1 MLDLLTHQKQL
12 ELWYQSVVGREIARA
27 EKLHMSQLLAG
38 TPGNHLLQ
46 LGKDKHD
53 WLPASRI
60 MYKCIIEQQVCVE
73 PIAAVAVF
81 NELPF
86 ANETFDVVIL
96 PHIVDC
102 TSQYP
107 AIMREAARVTVGE
120 GRIIIL
126 GFTANS
132 LRALSKA
139 KPPSSQL
146 PGFYNIRYWLRQ
158 SGCEIEQLKTF
169 FFRPLIQHS
178 RVLNKLD
185 FMENIGKF
193 CWPNWGACYFIVAHK
208 RVAAITPL
216 SQNVKNWWRY
226 VVSKPLAEPSTR
238 NNSQ

>member
-12 ELWYQSVVGREIARA
+12 QLWYQSVVGREIANA
-27 EKLHMSQLLAG
+27 EQLHMSQLLNG

-46 LGKDKHD
+46 LGKDHHD
-53 WLPASRI
+53 WLSASRI
-60 MYKCIIEQQVCVE
+60 MYKCILEQQVSAE
-73 PIAAVAVF
+73 SISAVADF
-81 NELPF
+81 TELPF
-86 ANETFDVVIL
+86 GNEAFDVVIL

-107 AIMREAARVTVGE
+107 TILREAARVTAGE

-132 LRALSKA
+132 LRALSNG

-146 PGFYNIRYWLRQ
+146 PSFYKIRYWLSQ

-178 RVLNKLD
+178 GIMNKLG
-185 FMENIGKF
+185 FMENLGKF
-193 CWPNWGACYFIVAHK
+193 CWPNCGACYLIVAHK
-208 RVAAITPL
+208 RIPAMTPL
-216 SQNVKNWWRY
+216 SQKVKNWWRY
-226 VVSKPLAEPSTR
+226 VISKPLAEPSTR
-238 NNSQ
+238 NNN